1 MPYRKGKGLV
11 IAALAAGLCLLPG
24 IVPAPI
30 QAAQSALRVD
40 TKALKQADWQLAKA
54 YGRPMLDVPAG
65 ADTIMGPATIP
76 ARQMVHFIRQRNPH
90 PKLNAPL
97 EDVVQA
103 YYDEAGRE
111 GIRPDVA
118 LCQALKETGYFA
130 YGGDVSPDQNNFCGL
145 GATGNKVAG
154 AHFATP
160 QLGVRAHIQHLLAYA
175 STERPKTAIVDP
187 RYELLAEKHPELYG
201 QVDSWTGLNG
211 RWAVPGKHY
220 GQEILW
226 MWTEAQT
233 PDDTQDSLIMGFE
246 KVFAQPDDAQAYLY
260 RGILFFN
267 RCDYWLAE
275 RDFRHAL
282 ELDKTSP
289 AAWYDLALTQQK
301 RGELDASLTS
311 YDQAIACRP
320 EYLQAWYNRGL
331 VAMELH
337 RDEVALQSFQEILR
351 FSPQSADAANAM
363 AIVYLRQGKYDD
375 AGSWLEKAGHI
386 NSANPRVQANYQ
398 QFQSYK
404 Q

>member
-76 ARQMVHFIRQRNPH
+76 ACQMVHFIRQRNPH

-233 PDDTQDSLIMGFE
+233 PDDTQDSLITGFE

>member
-187 RYELLAEKHPELYG
+187 RYELLAEKNTELYG

-233 PDDTQDSLIMGFE
+233 PDGTQDSLITGFE

-363 AIVYLRQGKYDD
+363 AIVYLCQGKYDD

>member
-1 MPYRKGKGLV
+1 MPYRKGKGL
-11 IAALAAGLCLLPG
+11 IAAILMVSFLGGPAFLPLPAVAAAGT
-24 IVPAPI
+24 VA
-30 QAAQSALRVD
+30 VD
-40 TKALKQADWQLAKA
+40 ETAMKQADWQLARA
-54 YGRPMLDVPAG
+54 YGRPMLDVPDG

-76 ARQMVHFIRQRNPH
+76 ASQMVQFIRQRNPH
-90 PKLNAPL
+90 PKLNASL

-103 YYDEAGRE
+103 YYEEAGRE

-154 AHFATP
+154 ASFATP

-175 STERPKTAIVDP
+175 STERPKTAVVDP

-201 QVDSWTGLNG
+201 QVTTWTGLNG
-211 RWAVPGKHY
+211 RWAVPGRQY

-233 PDDTQDSLIMGFE
+233 PDGIHDNLITGFQ
-246 KVFAQPDDAQAYLY
+246 KVFAHPDDAQAYLY
-260 RGILFFN
+260 RGILFFD
-267 RCDYWLAE
+267 RRDYWLAE
-275 RDFRHAL
+275 RDFRRAL
-282 ELDKTSP
+282 ELDPASP

-301 RGELDASLTS
+301 RGEPEASLTS

-331 VAMELH
+331 LAMDLQH
-337 RDEVALQSFQEILR
+337 DDEALRSFQEILR
-351 FSPQSADAANAM
+351 FSPQSADAANAI
-363 AIVYLRQGKYDD
+363 AVLYLRQGKYDQ
-375 AGSWLEKAGHI
+375 AGSWLEKAGRI
-386 NSANPRVQANYQ
+386 NSANPRVQANRR
-398 QFQSYK
+398 QFQSYRR
-404 Q
+404 

>member
-1 MPYRKGKGLV
+1 MPYRKGKGL
-11 IAALAAGLCLLPG
+11 IAAILMVSLLGGPAFLPLPAVAAAGT
-24 IVPAPI
+24 VA
-30 QAAQSALRVD
+30 VD
-40 TKALKQADWQLAKA
+40 ETAMKQADWQLARA
-54 YGRPMLDVPAG
+54 YGRPMLDVPDG

-76 ARQMVHFIRQRNPH
+76 ASQMVQFIRQRNPH
-90 PKLNAPL
+90 PRLNASL

-103 YYDEAGRE
+103 YYEEAGRE

-154 AHFATP
+154 ASFATP

-175 STERPKTAIVDP
+175 STERPKTAVVDP

-201 QVDSWTGLNG
+201 QVTTWTGLNG
-211 RWAVPGKHY
+211 RWAVPGRHY

-233 PDDTQDSLIMGFE
+233 PDGIHDNLITGFQ
-246 KVFAQPDDAQAYLY
+246 KVFAHPDDAQAYLY
-260 RGILFFN
+260 RGILFFD
-267 RCDYWLAE
+267 RRDYWLAE
-275 RDFRHAL
+275 RDFRRAL
-282 ELDKTSP
+282 ELDPASP

-301 RGELDASLTS
+301 RGEPEASLTS

-331 VAMELH
+331 LAMDLQH
-337 RDEVALQSFQEILR
+337 DDEALRSFQEILR
-351 FSPQSADAANAM
+351 FSPQSADAANAI
-363 AIVYLRQGKYDD
+363 AVLYLRQGKYDQ
-375 AGSWLEKAGHI
+375 AGSWLEKAGRI
-386 NSANPRVQANYQ
+386 NSANSRVQANRR
-398 QFQSYK
+398 QFQSYRR
-404 Q
+404 

>member
-76 ARQMVHFIRQRNPH
+76 ACQMVHFIRQRNPH

-233 PDDTQDSLIMGFE
+233 PDDTQDSLITSFE

>member
-11 IAALAAGLCLLPG
+11 MAALAAGLCLLPG

-54 YGRPMLDVPAG
+54 YRRPMLDVPAG

-103 YYDEAGRE
+103 YYDEAGCE

-130 YGGDVSPDQNNFCGL
+130 YGGDVLPDQNNFCGL

-233 PDDTQDSLIMGFE
+233 PDGTQDSLITGFE

-311 YDQAIACRP
+311 YNQAIACRP

>member
-1 MPYRKGKGLV
+1 MPYKKGRSLV
-11 IAALAAGLCLLPG
+11 AAVLMVSLLGGGPAFLPLPGVAAAGNA
-24 IVPAPI
+24 V
-30 QAAQSALRVD
+30 VD
-40 TKALKQADWQLAKA
+40 KKAMKQADWQLAEA

-90 PKLNAPL
+90 PKLNASL
-97 EDVVQA
+97 EEVVQA

-154 AHFATP
+154 ARFTTP
-160 QLGVRAHIQHLLAYA
+160 QLGVRAHIQHILAYA

-201 QVDSWTGLNG
+201 QVRAWTGLNG

-233 PDDTQDSLIMGFE
+233 PDGTNDSLITGFE
-246 KVFAQPDDAQAYLY
+246 SVFAHQIGRA
-260 RGILFFN
+260 
-267 RCDYWLAE
+267 
-275 RDFRHAL
+275 H
-282 ELDKTSP
+282 
-289 AAWYDLALTQQK
+289 
-301 RGELDASLTS
+301 
-311 YDQAIACRP
+311 
-320 EYLQAWYNRGL
+320 
-331 VAMELH
+331 V
-337 RDEVALQSFQEILR
+337 
-351 FSPQSADAANAM
+351 
-363 AIVYLRQGKYDD
+363 
-375 AGSWLEKAGHI
+375 
-386 NSANPRVQANYQ
+386 
-398 QFQSYK
+398 
-404 Q
+404 

>member
-1 MPYRKGKGLV
+1 MPYRKEKGLIAV
-11 IAALAAGLCLLPG
+11 ILMVSLLGGPAFLPLPAVAAAETVA
-24 IVPAPI
+24 
-30 QAAQSALRVD
+30 VD
-40 TKALKQADWQLAKA
+40 ETAMKQADWQLARA
-54 YGRPMLDVPAG
+54 YGRPMLDVPDG

-76 ARQMVHFIRQRNPH
+76 ASQMVQFIRQRNPH
-90 PKLNAPL
+90 PKLNASL

-103 YYDEAGRE
+103 YYEEAGRE

-154 AHFATP
+154 ASFATP

-175 STERPKTAIVDP
+175 STERPKTAVVDP

-201 QVDSWTGLNG
+201 QVTTWTGLNG
-211 RWAVPGKHY
+211 RWAVPGRHY

-233 PDDTQDSLIMGFE
+233 PDGIHDNLITGFQ
-246 KVFAQPDDAQAYLY
+246 KVFAHPDDAQAYLY
-260 RGILFFN
+260 RGILFFD
-267 RCDYWLAE
+267 RRDYWLAE
-275 RDFRHAL
+275 RDFRRAL
-282 ELDKTSP
+282 ELDPASP

-301 RGELDASLTS
+301 RGEPEASLTS

-331 VAMELH
+331 LAMDLQH
-337 RDEVALQSFQEILR
+337 DDEALRSFQEILR
-351 FSPQSADAANAM
+351 FSPQSADAANAI
-363 AIVYLRQGKYDD
+363 AVLYLRQGKYDQ
-375 AGSWLEKAGHI
+375 AGSWLEKAGRI
-386 NSANPRVQANYQ
+386 NSANPRVQANRR
-398 QFQSYK
+398 QFQSYRR
-404 Q
+404 